1 MAQAPG
7 PTALWLVR
15 HGESVGNLAD
25 AQAHASG
32 SGRLDLDVRDPDV
45 PLSPTGELQA
55 DALGRWLAGLPADEQ
70 PSTVLSSPFT
80 RAAGT
85 AQRAVAA
92 SGRRLTIRYDER
104 LRERDFGAFDG
115 MTRDGIREAYP
126 DEARRRNLLG
136 KFYYRPP
143 GGESWADVALRVRSL
158 LATEALRHDG
168 ERLLCVSHQAVIMV
182 FRYVLEELS
191 EADLLAIDR
200 HEQVANTAVT
210 RYELSGDGRFDL
222 VDFNGVGHLDTDR
235 PTDRAT
241 DPATDRDADAPV
253 TEENDV
259 PSPA

>member
-7 PTALWLVR
+7 PSALWLVR
-15 HGESVGNLAD
+15 HGESLGNLAD

-32 SGRLDLDVRDPDV
+32 SGRLELDVRDPDV
-45 PLSPTGELQA
+45 PLSPDGEAQA
-55 DALGRWLAGLPADEQ
+55 DALGAWLAALPAGER
-70 PSTVLSSPFT
+70 PTTVLSSPFA

-85 AQRAVAA
+85 AQRAVER
-92 SGRRLTIRYDER
+92 SRLELRIRYDER

-115 MTRDGIREAYP
+115 MTRDGIRSEFP
-126 DEARRRNLLG
+126 DEARRRDLLG

-168 ERLLCVSHQAVIMV
+168 ERLVCVSHQAVIMV
-182 FRYVLEELS
+182 FRYVLEELT
-191 EADLLAIDR
+191 EQQLLEIDR
-200 HEQVANTAVT
+200 QHQIANTSVT
-210 RYELSGDGRFDL
+210 RYELADGRFEL
-222 VDFNGVGHLDTDR
+222 VSFNGVHHLEE
-235 PTDRAT
+235 
-241 DPATDRDADAPV
+241 DADAPV

>member
-7 PTALWLVR
+7 PSALWLVR
-15 HGESVGNLAD
+15 HGESLGNLAD

-32 SGRLDLDVRDPDV
+32 SGRLELDVRDPDV
-45 PLSPTGELQA
+45 PLSPTGEAQA
-55 DALGRWLAGLPADEQ
+55 DSLGRWLAGLPVDQ
-70 PSTVLSSPFT
+70 RPTTVLSSPFA

-85 AQRAVAA
+85 ADRAVAA
-92 SGRRLTIRYDER
+92 SGLDLTIRYDER

-115 MTRDGIREAYP
+115 MTGEGIRAEYP
-126 DEARRRNLLG
+126 DEARRRQQLG

-158 LATEALRHDG
+158 LATEAIRHDG
-168 ERLLCVSHQAVIMV
+168 ERLVCVSHQAVVMV

-191 EADLLAIDR
+191 EQQLLEIDR
-200 HEQVANTAVT
+200 GEQVANTSVT
-210 RYELSGDGRFDL
+210 RYELSDDGAFRL
-222 VDFNGVGHLDTDR
+222 VGFNGVEHLLDD
-235 PTDRAT
+235 
-241 DPATDRDADAPV
+241 DRDAGAPV

>member
-15 HGESVGNLAD
+15 HGESMGNLAD
-25 AQAHASG
+25 AQAHEQG
-32 SGRLDLDVRDPDV
+32 SGRLELDVRDPDV
-45 PLSPTGELQA
+45 PLSPTGEAQA
-55 DALGRWLAGLPADEQ
+55 DALGAWLAALPADQ
-70 PSTVLSSPFT
+70 RPTTVLSSPFA

-85 AQRAVAA
+85 AERAVAA
-92 SGRRLTIRYDER
+92 GGLELTIRFDER

-115 MTRDGIREAYP
+115 MTREGIRAEYP
-126 DEARRRNLLG
+126 DEARRRDLLG

-168 ERLLCVSHQAVIMV
+168 ERLLCFSHQAVIMV

-191 EADLLAIDR
+191 EQQLLDIDR
-200 HEQVANTAVT
+200 HEQVANTSVT
-210 RYELSGDGRFDL
+210 RYEFADGGAAEL
-222 VDFNGVGHLDTDR
+222 AEFNGVEHLAEPD
-235 PTDRAT
+235 
-241 DPATDRDADAPV
+241 DAPV

>member
-15 HGESVGNLAD
+15 HGESLGNLAD
-25 AQAHASG
+25 AQAHEQG
-32 SGRLDLDVRDPDV
+32 GGRLELDVRDPDV
-45 PLSPTGELQA
+45 PLSPTGEQQA
-55 DALGRWLAGLPADEQ
+55 DALGRWLAGLPADQ
-70 PSTVLSSPFT
+70 RPTTVLSSPFA

-85 AQRAVAA
+85 AERAVAG
-92 SGRRLTIRYDER
+92 SGLDLTIRFDER

-115 MTRDGIREAYP
+115 MTRDGIRDEYP
-126 DEARRRNLLG
+126 DEARRRDLLG

-191 EADLLAIDR
+191 EPQLLEIDR
-200 HEQVANTAVT
+200 REQVANTSLT
-210 RYELSGDGRFDL
+210 RYELADDGSFRL
-222 VDFNGVGHLDTDR
+222 AGFNGVEHLDS
-235 PTDRAT
+235 PH
-241 DPATDRDADAPV
+241 DAPV

>member
-15 HGESVGNLAD
+15 HGESLGNVAD
-25 AQAHASG
+25 AQAHDTGA
-32 SGRLDLDVRDPDV
+32 GRLELDVRDPDV
-45 PLSPTGELQA
+45 PLSPTGEAQA
-55 DALGRWLAGLPADEQ
+55 DALGAWLAGLPADQQ
-70 PSTVLSSPFT
+70 PTTVLSSPFT
-80 RAAGT
+80 RAAST

-92 SGRRLTIRYDER
+92 GGRPLTIRYDER

-115 MTRDGIREAYP
+115 MTGEGIRDEYP
-126 DEARRRNLLG
+126 DEARRRDLLG

-191 EADLLAIDR
+191 EAQLLDIDR
-200 HEQVANTAVT
+200 HEQVANTSVT
-210 RYELSGDGRFDL
+210 RYELSDGGAFRL
-222 VDFNGVGHLDTDR
+222 VDFNGVEHLDSLQDT
-235 PTDRAT
+235 
-241 DPATDRDADAPV
+241 PV

>member
-1 MAQAPG
+1 MPRSPG
-7 PTALWLVR
+7 PQALWLVR
-15 HGESVGNLAD
+15 HGESLGNVAD

-45 PLSPTGELQA
+45 PLSPAGEQQA
-55 DALGRWLAGLPADEQ
+55 DALGRWLAALPAGER
-70 PSTVLSSPFT
+70 PTTVLSSPFA
-80 RAAGT
+80 RAADT
-85 AQRAVAA
+85 AARAVAT
-92 SGRRLTIRYDER
+92 SGLDLTVRYDER

-115 MTRDGIREAYP
+115 MTRDGIRAEYP
-126 DEARRRNLLG
+126 DEARRRDLLG

-168 ERLLCVSHQAVIMV
+168 ERLLCVAHQAVIMV

-191 EADLLAIDR
+191 EPQLLEVDR
-200 HEQVANTAVT
+200 TEQVANTSVT
-210 RYELSGDGRFDL
+210 RYELTDDGAFRL
-222 VDFNGVGHLDTDR
+222 VDFNGVAHLD
-235 PTDRAT
+235 A
-241 DPATDRDADAPV
+241 AGDAPV

>member
-7 PTALWLVR
+7 PSALWLVR
-15 HGESVGNLAD
+15 HGESMGNLAD
-25 AQAHASG
+25 AQAHHSG

-45 PLSPTGELQA
+45 PLSPTGESQA
-55 DALGRWLAGLPADEQ
+55 DAVGRWLAGRPDDER
-70 PSTVLSSPFT
+70 PTTVLSSPFA
-80 RAAGT
+80 RAADT
-85 AQRAVAA
+85 AQRLVAA
-92 SGRRLTIRYDER
+92 GGRELTIRYDER

-115 MTRDGIREAYP
+115 MTGEGIRTEYP
-126 DEARRRNLLG
+126 DEARRRDLLG

-168 ERLLCVSHQAVIMV
+168 ERLLCVAHQAVIMV

-191 EADLLAIDR
+191 EQQLLEIDR
-200 HEQVANTAVT
+200 AEQVANTSVT
-210 RYELSGDGRFDL
+210 RYELTDDGSFRL
-222 VDFNGVGHLDTDR
+222 VAFNEVAHLDSTQ
-235 PTDRAT
+235 
-241 DPATDRDADAPV
+241 DAPV

>member
-15 HGESVGNLAD
+15 HGESLGNLAD
-25 AQAHASG
+25 AQAQASG
-32 SGRLDLDVRDPDV
+32 SGRLELDVRDPDV

-55 DALGRWLAGLPADEQ
+55 DALGSWLAGLPADER
-70 PSTVLSSPFT
+70 PTTVLSSPFT
-80 RAAGT
+80 RAAST
-85 AQRAVAA
+85 AERAVAG
-92 SGRRLTIRYDER
+92 SGLDLTIRFDER

-115 MTRDGIREAYP
+115 MTREGIREAHP
-126 DEARRRNLLG
+126 DEARRRDLLG

-182 FRYVLEELS
+182 FRYVLEELT
-191 EADLLAIDR
+191 EPQLLDIDR
-200 HEQVANTAVT
+200 HEQVANTSVT
-210 RYELSGDGRFDL
+210 RYELTDDGRFQL
-222 VDFNGVGHLDTDR
+222 VGVNGVGHLDADEE
-235 PTDRAT
+235 
-241 DPATDRDADAPV
+241 ADAPV

>member
-15 HGESVGNLAD
+15 HGESMGNLAD
-25 AQAHASG
+25 AQAHQSG
-32 SGRLDLDVRDPDV
+32 SGRLELDVRDPDV
-45 PLSPTGELQA
+45 PLSPAGEAQA
-55 DALGRWLAGLPADEQ
+55 EALGAWLAGLPADQ
-70 PSTVLSSPFT
+70 RPTTVLSSPFA

-85 AQRAVAA
+85 AERAVAG
-92 SGRRLTIRYDER
+92 SGLDLTIRFDER

-115 MTRDGIREAYP
+115 MTREGIRAEFP
-126 DEARRRNLLG
+126 DEARRRDLLG

-191 EADLLAIDR
+191 EQQLLDIDR
-200 HEQVANTAVT
+200 HDQVANTSVT
-210 RYELSGDGRFDL
+210 RYELDGVDDGDGDFRL
-222 VDFNGVGHLDTDR
+222 VDFNGVAHLQG
-235 PTDRAT
+235 
-241 DPATDRDADAPV
+241 PAAPL
-253 TEENDV
+253 TEESDV